1 MFKGIR
7 KRLVMLRESV
17 GMALDNIRSNKVR
30 SFLTLLGIMIG
41 VMAVITLISTVS
53 GVSGTITSSF
63 SGMGVGTLTVSVSG
77 SDLKTGMTPE
87 DLAVISGLESVDGVV
102 PSISLNGRVSYG
114 KNVQTGLSVS
124 GRNAYYFSLNED
136 MIVQGRALNFIDDD
150 NRSYVCVISQEIVD
164 EFFFGVNP
172 IGETLYISGLPF
184 TIAGRYEEDSGGGI
198 AAIFTGSPAVM
209 IPYTTAMKVNNSNEV
224 TSFTVYL
231 KEGTESAA
239 AQEEI
244 ESAMDVLFDFEE
256 DCYTVASMETIEETM
271 NTMTTMMSSLLAGI
285 ASIAL
290 LVGGIGIMNMMLT
303 TVTERTGEIGLK
315 KALGAVPGQ
324 IQIQFL
330 LESFLL
336 SMIGGLLGVVL
347 GLALSYGLCQ
357 ALGTSFVFNSGAVAL
372 GVGFSAA
379 VGIIFGWAPARKAS
393 RLNPI
398 DALRDNEDDET
409 RNGST
414 GCPDAGSGGRRG

>member
-1 MFKGIR
+1 MIDGIR
-7 KRLVMLRESV
+7 KRMITVRESV
-17 GMALDNIRSNKVR
+17 RMALDNIRSNKVR

-53 GVSGTITSSF
+53 GVSGTISSSF
-63 SGMGVGTLTVSVSG
+63 ADMGVGTLTVSVTG

-87 DLAVISGLESVDGVV
+87 DLQVISDLENVDGVV
-102 PSISLNGRVSYG
+102 PSVSLNGRVSYG
-114 KNVQTGLSVS
+114 NNVQTRISVS
-124 GRNAYYFSLNED
+124 GKNAYYFNLNSE
-136 MIVQGRALNFIDDD
+136 MIIQGRALNYIDDD
-150 NRSYVCVISQEIVD
+150 NCSYVCVISQEIVD
-164 EFFFGVNP
+164 EFFFGKNP
-172 IGETLYISGLPF
+172 VGETLYVSGLPF
-184 TIAGRYEEDSGGGI
+184 TIVGRYKEDSGGGV
-198 AAIFTGSPAVM
+198 ASIFMGSPDVM

-231 KEGTESAA
+231 KEGADSSA

-256 DCYTVASMETIEETM
+256 DCFTVSSMESIEETM
-271 NTMTTMMSSLLAGI
+271 NTMTTMLSSLLAGI

-303 TVTERTGEIGLK
+303 TVTERTAEIGLK

-324 IQIQFL
+324 IQMQFL

-336 SMIGGLLGVVL
+336 SMIGGLLGVL
-347 GLALSYGLCQ
+347 FGLALSFGLCRL
-357 ALGTSFVFNSGAVAL
+357 LGTGFVLNVGAIAL

-398 DALRDNEDDET
+398 DALR
-409 RNGST
+409 
-414 GCPDAGSGGRRG
+414 AV

>member
-1 MFKGIR
+1 MIDGIR
-7 KRLVMLRESV
+7 KRMITVRESV
-17 GMALDNIRSNKVR
+17 RMALDNIRSNKVR

-53 GVSGTITSSF
+53 GVSGTISSSF
-63 SGMGVGTLTVSVSG
+63 ADMGVGTLTVSVTG

-87 DLAVISGLESVDGVV
+87 DLQVISDLENVDGVV
-102 PSISLNGRVSYG
+102 PSVSLNGRVSYG
-114 KNVQTGLSVS
+114 NNVQTRISVS
-124 GRNAYYFSLNED
+124 GKNAYYFNLNSE
-136 MIVQGRALNFIDDD
+136 MIIQGRALNFIDDD
-150 NRSYVCVISQEIVD
+150 NCSYVCVISQEIVD
-164 EFFFGVNP
+164 EFFFGKNP
-172 IGETLYISGLPF
+172 VGETLYVSGLPF
-184 TIAGRYEEDSGGGI
+184 TIVGRYKEDSGGGV
-198 AAIFTGSPAVM
+198 ASIFMGSPDVM

-231 KEGTESAA
+231 KEGADSSA

-256 DCYTVASMETIEETM
+256 DCFTVSSMESIEETM
-271 NTMTTMMSSLLAGI
+271 NTMTTMLSSLLAGI

-303 TVTERTGEIGLK
+303 TVTERTAEIGLK

-324 IQIQFL
+324 IQMQFL

-336 SMIGGLLGVVL
+336 SMIGGLLGVL
-347 GLALSYGLCQ
+347 FGLALSFGLCRL
-357 ALGTSFVFNSGAVAL
+357 LGTSFVLNVGAIAL

-398 DALRDNEDDET
+398 DALR
-409 RNGST
+409 
-414 GCPDAGSGGRRG
+414 AV

>member
-1 MFKGIR
+1 MLKTLRKKLIMF
-7 KRLVMLRESV
+7 RESTA
-17 GMALDNIRSNKVR
+17 MALDNIRSNKVR

-53 GVSGTITSSF
+53 GVSGTISSSF
-63 SGMGVGTLTVSVSG
+63 SDMGVGTLTVSVTG

-87 DLAVISGLESVDGVV
+87 DLQVITELENVDGVV

-114 KNVQTGLSVS
+114 NDVQTGMSVS
-124 GRNAYYFSLNED
+124 GKNAYYFDVNGD
-136 MIVQGRALNFIDDD
+136 MIIQGRALNFIDDD
-150 NRSYVCVISQEIVD
+150 NSSYVCVISQAIVD
-164 EFFFGVNP
+164 EFFLGIDPV
-172 IGETLYISGLPF
+172 GETLYISGLPF
-184 TIAGRYEEDSGGGI
+184 TIVGRYEEDSGGGV
-198 AAIFTGSPAVM
+198 ASIFLGSPDVM

-231 KEGTESAA
+231 KDGADSSEAK
-239 AQEEI
+239 QEI
-244 ESAMDVLFDFEE
+244 EDAMDVLFDFEE
-256 DCYTVASMETIEETM
+256 DCFTVSSMESIEETM
-271 NTMTTMMSSLLAGI
+271 NTMTTMLSSLLAGI

-303 TVTERTGEIGLK
+303 TVTERTTEIGLK

-324 IQIQFL
+324 IQMQFL

-336 SMIGGLLGVVL
+336 SMIGGLLGVAF
-347 GLALSYGLCQ
+347 GLALSYWLCQ
-357 ALGTSFVFNSGAVAL
+357 ILGTHFVLNMGAIAL

-398 DALRDNEDDET
+398 DALR
-409 RNGST
+409 
-414 GCPDAGSGGRRG
+414 AV